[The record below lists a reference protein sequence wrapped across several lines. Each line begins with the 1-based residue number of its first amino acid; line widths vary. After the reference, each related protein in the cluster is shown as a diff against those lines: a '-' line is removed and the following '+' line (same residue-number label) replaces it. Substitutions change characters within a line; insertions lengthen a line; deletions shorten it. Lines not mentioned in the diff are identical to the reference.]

1 MTDQEPD
8 REGAAAE
15 PAAPRR
21 LGTVA
26 RRILGEPSLTP
37 RDVSSRTN
45 IPLER
50 LRRMWRALGF
60 PPVPEDERFFTA
72 ADLRVLELLASA
84 ETAGLLTEDE
94 ILQVARVMGQGL
106 ARVAETNVALVADRI
121 DQVPLRHAFALLDAS
136 EPFLAYVW
144 RRHLLSALGR
154 RLALEQTGDGAA
166 RELVV
171 GFADLVG
178 FTNLSQEV
186 DGRRLASLI
195 DRFEEIVYEH
205 IPENRGRVIKMIG
218 DEVMFAAEDPRD
230 AAEIAL
236 GLVDAHKAD
245 AELPEIRVGLAMGDV
260 LSWEGDLFG
269 PTVNLASRLVQH
281 ARPSTVLIGPN
292 VAARLADAPGLRV
305 RSLRRRV
312 RFKGLPK
319 TNVALLARAG

>member
-1 MTDQEPD
+1 MSDDEEQP
-8 REGAAAE
+8 GAAA
-15 PAAPRR
+15 PPRR
-21 LGTVA
+21 PSPDLKAVA
-26 RRILGEPSLTP
+26 RRILGEPALTP
-37 RDVSSRTN
+37 IDMSNRTA

-50 LRRMWRALGF
+50 LRRTWRALGF
-60 PPVPEDERFFTA
+60 PPVPDDERFFTP
-72 ADLRVLELLASA
+72 ADVRVLELLAAA
-84 ETAGLLTEDE
+84 EGAGLYSEEE
-94 ILQVARVMGQGL
+94 ILQISRVMGQGL
-106 ARVAETNVALVADRI
+106 ARVAETNVALIVDHIERARL
-121 DQVPLRHAFALLDAS
+121 PRAFELLEAS

-144 RRHLLSALGR
+144 RRHLISALGR
-154 RLALEQTGDGAA
+154 WLAVDPGADSSA

-186 DGRRLASLI
+186 DGRRLAALV
-195 DRFEEIVYEH
+195 DRFEAIVYEH

-236 GLVDAHKAD
+236 GLVDAHRAD

-292 VAARLADAPGLRV
+292 VAARLAGAPGLSV
-305 RSLRRRV
+305 RPLRRQV

-319 TNVALLARAG
+319 TTVALLARAA